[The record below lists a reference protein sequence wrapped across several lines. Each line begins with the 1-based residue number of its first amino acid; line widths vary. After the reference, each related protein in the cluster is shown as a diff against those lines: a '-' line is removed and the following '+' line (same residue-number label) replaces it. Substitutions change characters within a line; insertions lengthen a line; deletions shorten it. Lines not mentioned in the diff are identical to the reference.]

1 MTLTAKEKRERAM
14 KWKPHAKEIA
24 DKHCTEADWTN
35 FSTFH
40 AVEVSELIRQILLSL
55 TKHEYEFEGEKV
67 MKHFEV
73 WKPQGRLQMIAI
85 WEAIADNLRF
95 GMDEDEPDPLT
106 PEELLNQLVAE

>member
-1 MTLTAKEKRERAM
+1 
-14 KWKPHAKEIA
+14 
-24 DKHCTEADWTN
+24 
-35 FSTFH
+35 
-40 AVEVSELIRQILLSL
+40 
-55 TKHEYEFEGEKV
+55 

-73 WKPQGRLQMIAI
+73 WKPEGRLQMIAI